1 MEVKCFSKN
10 SINEKKEDSSQNNYK
25 STPKIFLIKKIKAN
39 ALLSSPYLSSFLLL
53 PRNVVSNNKDI
64 DANKNVNYLNNL
76 NNMNN
81 LNNLNN
87 INNNVSSNNLLNL
100 FDLNK
105 IISEIINNQRNDLN
119 TTFLQKYNYFRN
131 FFDIKSQKRNTKIDC
146 LLKRCKAKFS
156 RAFYDMLCKLLK
168 KREKNY
174 KLPQYFITNIKIMY
188 NRKYLNCSML
198 QIFEDHKIFVDIDKI
213 KAQLTVNK
221 FKLFLFIINKTY
233 KELFQEYI
241 NSKKYLDDCAEIDN
255 KYGIK
260 IGLLFRYTSKIFID
274 YYLFRK
280 SKKYNC

>member
-1 MEVKCFSKN
+1 MEVKCSSKET
-10 SINEKKEDSSQNNYK
+10 NEKKEDSSQNNFK
-25 STPKIFLIKKIKAN
+25 PRPKIFLIKKIKAN
-39 ALLSSPYLSSFLLL
+39 SILSSSYFSLL
-53 PRNVVSNNKDI
+53 PRNVEISNNKDI
-64 DANKNVNYLNNL
+64 DNNKIAINNL
-76 NNMNN
+76 NH
-81 LNNLNN
+81 
-87 INNNVSSNNLLNL
+87 INNNISLDNIINL

-188 NRKYLNCSML
+188 NKKYLNCSML
-198 QIFEDHKIFVDIDKI
+198 QIFKDYKIFVDIDKI
-213 KAQLTVNK
+213 KTQLTVNK